1 MNLKFKGQKLKKEKK
16 DVTVQVDT
24 IREEM
29 PAELKKKLFPDESP
43 DSCQNMSTETKKGL
57 RESS

>member
-1 MNLKFKGQKLKKEKK
+1 MKEEKK
-16 DVTVQVDT
+16 DVTVEVDT
-24 IREEM
+24 IREEV